1 MIEATNIHVRIKSK
15 PLLRDVHLRGAPGEL
30 VALVGANGA
39 GKSTLLRVLA
49 GALSPNSGEVRIN
62 GQPLSTWTKEGLA
75 RVRGVL
81 SQSVHLSFPMTAQE
95 IVELGRYGF
104 YRRESTAERR
114 RIGAWALAQV
124 RMQDFAG
131 RDFTTL
137 SGGEQQRVHLARVL
151 TQIYENDAQSSKYL
165 LLDEPVSSLD
175 IAQQHHLLELVR
187 SLTRRLSLGALV
199 VIHDMNLA
207 ARYADRIVMLKK
219 GARIA
224 GGTPA
229 EVLSPEN
236 IHEAFGIQTIVRP
249 HPLNQLPQVT
259 VVGPAALPG
268 AALLSDYQNLQQQKI
283 NHHG

>member
-1 MIEATNIHVRIKSK
+1 MIEAANIHVSIKGK
-15 PLLRDVHLRGAPGEL
+15 PLLRDVHLRAVPGEL

-49 GALSPNSGEVRIN
+49 GALSPSSGEVRIN
-62 GQPLSTWTKEGLA
+62 GKPLSTWTKESLA

-114 RIGAWALAQV
+114 RIASWALAQV

-131 RDFTTL
+131 RNFTTL

-151 TQIYENDAQSSKYL
+151 TQIYENDAQSSKFL
-165 LLDEPVSSLD
+165 LLDEPVASLD

-224 GGTPA
+224 DGPPA

-236 IHEAFGIQTIVRP
+236 IHEVFGVHAIVRP
-249 HPLNQLPQVT
+249 HPLNKQPQVS
-259 VVGPAALPG
+259 VVGPAALPETS
-268 AALLSDYQNLQQQKI
+268 LLFDNQNVLQPKI
-283 NHHG
+283 NNHG